1 MKHNRRPIPE
11 GWKTSQKVQKVFNV
25 SYRVSE
31 DKVEFPE
38 HTKTFESEEEL
49 KEHIKILVYQEG
61 NVDVD
66 PYHAVVDTGC
76 PKTVCG
82 KPFMDAFIASKGKNF
97 QVKRKYE
104 DQSFKFGDGNIY
116 SSSLSHSID
125 VEIGDYKTT
134 IETSVIDANIPLLLG
149 MDYLKKWG
157 VVIDTG
163 KDKIQIRKSKESFRI
178 DPSKS
183 NHWKLPIQNGRTLH
197 KQAHRLHFKTQP
209 RTLCHR

>member
-1 MKHNRRPIPE
+1 MDDEDRTKYSRRQNNRDMKHNRRPIPE

-116 SSSLSHSID
+116 SSSLSHSIP
-125 VEIGDYKTT
+125 KR
-134 IETSVIDANIPLLLG
+134 
-149 MDYLKKWG
+149 
-157 VVIDTG
+157 
-163 KDKIQIRKSKESFRI
+163 RKSK
-178 DPSKS
+178 KY
-183 NHWKLPIQNGRTLH
+183 L
-197 KQAHRLHFKTQP
+197 
-209 RTLCHR
+209 